1 MDDEQRHRAYSVN
14 PPRVH
19 LKAHAGRW
27 EHEEMTESLHGHDDT
42 PGGKS

>member
-1 MDDEQRHRAYSVN
+1 MRTSACILRRYRAEN
-14 PPRVH
+14 EAR
-19 LKAHAGRW
+19 RW